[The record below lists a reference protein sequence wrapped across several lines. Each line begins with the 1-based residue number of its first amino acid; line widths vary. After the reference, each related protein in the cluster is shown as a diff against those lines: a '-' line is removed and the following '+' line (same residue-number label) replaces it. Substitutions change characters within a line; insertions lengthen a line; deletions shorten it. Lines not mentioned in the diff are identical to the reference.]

1 LRASQTTSN
10 RQEVVAT
17 VGYGL
22 GYYSLVDGTKFTEGE
37 IKREI
42 EQVLKAADFLSQ
54 VAEVLP
60 TLGLYGLLLTVAVKL
75 ANVTASI
82 VAPMVLILLKKHE
95 IKGAQVCGR

>member
-1 LRASQTTSN
+1 M
-10 RQEVVAT
+10 
-17 VGYGL
+17 
-22 GYYSLVDGTKFTEGE
+22 DGTKFTEGE

-42 EQVLKAADFLSQ
+42 EQVLRAADFLAQ

-95 IKGAQVCGR
+95 LKGAQMCSR